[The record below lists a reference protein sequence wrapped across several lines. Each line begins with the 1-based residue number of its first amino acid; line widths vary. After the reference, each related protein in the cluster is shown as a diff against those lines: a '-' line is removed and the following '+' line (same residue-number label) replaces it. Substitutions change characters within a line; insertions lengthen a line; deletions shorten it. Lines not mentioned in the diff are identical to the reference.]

1 MTTPITNRSY
11 VAPYIKDV
19 PRSGIRDF
27 FEIVST
33 RKDIISLG
41 IGEPDFV
48 SPWNICEAS
57 VYALEHGATSYTSNL
72 GTIELRQAI
81 CDYLSKF
88 DLSYSPE
95 EETLVT
101 VGVSEAL
108 DLAIRAVVTPGDEV
122 IYHEPA
128 FVAYAPLITFAHGV
142 PVSVT
147 TRREDNFHLR
157 REALEAVVTDRTR
170 ALLINFPTNPTGAIM
185 REDELRE
192 IAQFAIDHDIVI
204 ITDEIYAELTF
215 GEKHVSI
222 AKLPGMKER
231 TILLNGLSKAWAMT
245 GFRIGYACA
254 PHDLIEAMM
263 KIHQYSMMCAPV
275 LSQKGAEE
283 ALRGTQKDVQRMFL
297 EYEKRRN
304 FLCARFNE
312 MGLPCQPPEGAF
324 YAWPYI
330 GDYGLTAMEFSM
342 ALLEEEDV
350 ACVPGTAFGPSGE
363 GFLRCAFATSM
374 DELKEAADRI
384 ERFINKRK

>member
-1 MTTPITNRSY
+1 
-11 VAPYIKDV
+11 
-19 PRSGIRDF
+19 
-27 FEIVST
+27 
-33 RKDIISLG
+33 
-41 IGEPDFV
+41 
-48 SPWNICEAS
+48 
-57 VYALEHGATSYTSNL
+57 
-72 GTIELRQAI
+72 
-81 CDYLSKF
+81 
-88 DLSYSPE
+88 
-95 EETLVT
+95 
-101 VGVSEAL
+101 
-108 DLAIRAVVTPGDEV
+108 
-122 IYHEPA
+122 
-128 FVAYAPLITFAHGV
+128 
-142 PVSVT
+142 
-147 TRREDNFHLR
+147 
-157 REALEAVVTDRTR
+157 
-170 ALLINFPTNPTGAIM
+170 M

-263 KIHQYSMMCAPV
+263 KIHQYTMMCAPV

-283 ALRGTQKDVQRMFL
+283 ALRGTQNDVRRMFL

-363 GFLRCAFATSM
+363 GFLRCAFATNM

-384 ERFINKRK
+384 ERFIKKRK